1 MASSVFG
8 LIVRELILQFARA
21 QSERSHVSVSLS
33 RTAANTK

>member
-21 QSERSHVSVSLS
+21 QTERSHVSVSLC